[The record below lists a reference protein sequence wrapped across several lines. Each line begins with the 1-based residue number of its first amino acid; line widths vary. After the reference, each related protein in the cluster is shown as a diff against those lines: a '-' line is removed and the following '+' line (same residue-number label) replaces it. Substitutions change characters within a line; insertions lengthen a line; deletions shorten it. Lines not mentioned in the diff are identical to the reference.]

1 MKYLLSTGQV
11 NPFAQ
16 NNERRT
22 PIDRISSYSSN
33 RTELLQL
40 FTPFVDSSKKFPVES
55 YSKLFLCGNTAAGK
69 STLCQLINYRS
80 SKSSQHTFDP
90 SHCVTVTPLTAG
102 IELHTIESWELGH
115 VVIHDFAGHAEYY
128 SSHTAVL
135 ENLMVRSP
143 GVFVLMVDV
152 TAPHNTTEKL
162 LYYWINF
169 IENCCARLTKPSH
182 IIIVGSH
189 IDKLSPQQKAD
200 MESFITRIAE
210 RAIRKQHFQGYIGLD
225 CRRPGGENV
234 TTFTSLLSE
243 SCRQVV
249 DRSDSISFYCHVQYS
264 FLRDL
269 KMVAVTTDELCTKLK
284 EQDHPSLPSDV
295 SIVTEI
301 LTALSDKGLILF
313 LQNSKWVII
322 DQPALL
328 TEVNGTLFAPSCIER
343 VYREIA
349 SNTGIITKSALQN
362 TFSKYNID
370 MLIGFLTSL
379 EFCHVIDSNTF
390 KDISSNI
397 LPSTSDVSGEILFF
411 PSLIRLDSPV
421 TMNSTPKFGYCLR
434 CPDPYSFLSNR
445 FLHVLIHHLSLNYSL
460 PEEVELSTD
469 PEAEKFKRDCDVWIN
484 GIRWTRKGFEILV
497 EVSDFNRCVTVLLSE
512 KDGAEPH
519 KVFCSILSEIHLL
532 QSTLCPCS
540 IKEYIIAP
548 DGLENVQQIPVI
560 NRQRISL
567 ENLACSVL
575 RKEAD
580 VEDTSGKMMIAVK
593 NIINSKDVFYC
604 LSSTPDIIYT
614 LFDDHHSLDEAVYQC
629 IADTCPDVMSKYSG
643 SHVSS
648 KSIRTHLCKYSILSN
663 CRLQVSDTLCS
674 YCVISLDRKLSNL
687 VSVNLQ

>member
-16 NNERRT
+16 DNQQRT
-22 PIDRISSYSSN
+22 PIDRIPSWSSE
-33 RTELLQL
+33 RTELLKL
-40 FTPFVDSSKKFPVES
+40 FTPFVDSSNKFPVES

-90 SHCVTVTPLTAG
+90 SHCVTVMPLTAG

-115 VVIHDFAGHAEYY
+115 VVIHDLAGHAEFY

-169 IENCCARLTKPSH
+169 IENCCARLSKPSH

-189 IDKLSPQQKAD
+189 IDKLSPQKKSD
-200 MESFITRIAE
+200 MESCIARIAE
-210 RAIRKQHFQGYIGLD
+210 CAIRKQHFQGYIGLD

-243 SCRQVV
+243 CCRQVV

-322 DQPALL
+322 DKPALL

-349 SNTGIITKSALQN
+349 SNTGIITKSALHN
-362 TFSKYNID
+362 TFPKYNID

-397 LPSTSDVSGEILFF
+397 LPSTSNVSGEILFF

-421 TMNSTPKFGYCLR
+421 TMSCSPKFGYCLR

-469 PEAEKFKRDCDVWIN
+469 PEAEKFKRVCDVWIN
-484 GIRWTRKGFEILV
+484 GIRWMRKGVEILV

-519 KVFCSILSEIHLL
+519 KVLCSILSEIHLL

-560 NRQRISL
+560 KRKLINL
-567 ENLACSVL
+567 EDLACAVFL
-575 RKEAD
+575 KETN
-580 VEDTSGKMMIAVK
+580 VEDTSGKMVTVK

-614 LFDDHHSLDEAVYQC
+614 LFDDHHSLDEAVYQH

-674 YCVISLDRKLSNL
+674 YCVISLDRKLSNP

>member
-16 NNERRT
+16 DNEQHT
-22 PIDRISSYSSN
+22 PIDCIHSQSSN
-33 RTELLQL
+33 RTELLKL

-90 SHCVTVTPLTAG
+90 SHYVTVTPLTAG

-115 VVIHDFAGHAEYY
+115 IVIHDFAGHAEYY

-169 IENCCARLTKPSH
+169 IENCCARLSKPSH

-189 IDKLSPQQKAD
+189 IDKLSPRQKAD

-301 LTALSDKGLILF
+301 LTTLSDKGLILF

-362 TFSKYNID
+362 TFPKYNID

-379 EFCHVIDSNTF
+379 EFCHVIDSNIF

-397 LPSTSDVSGEILFF
+397 LPSTSNVSGEILFF

-421 TMNSTPKFGYCLR
+421 TMSSTPKFGYCLR

-460 PEEVELSTD
+460 LEEVEWTTD
-469 PEAEKFKRDCDVWIN
+469 PEAEKFYRFCDVWIN
-484 GIRWTRKGFEILV
+484 GIRWKKEGLEVLV
-497 EVSDFNRCVTVLLSE
+497 EVSDLNHCVTVLLSE
-512 KDGAEPH
+512 KDGAEAH
-519 KVFCSILSEIHLL
+519 KVSCAIIQEINLL
-532 QSTLCPCS
+532 RNTLCPCPV
-540 IKEYIIAP
+540 KECIITP
-548 DGLENVQQIPVI
+548 DGLKNVQQIPVI
-560 NRQRISL
+560 KRQLVSVHD
-567 ENLACSVL
+567 LAHSVL
-575 RKEAD
+575 SMK
-580 VEDTSGKMMIAVK
+580 DTVGDNKGNSITVK
-593 NIINSKDVFYC
+593 HIINSKDVFYR

-614 LFDDHHSLDEAVYQC
+614 LFDDQYPVNKLSQILDKAIPDIMGEFQC
-629 IADTCPDVMSKYSG
+629 QKYSLE
-643 SHVSS
+643 
-648 KSIRTHLCKYSILSN
+648 SIRDHVKKYSIFGN
-663 CRLQVSDTLCS
+663 CQLQVSN
-674 YCVISLDRKLSNL
+674 IIIIH
-687 VSVNLQ
+687 SVFS

>member
-1 MKYLLSTGQV
+1 M
-11 NPFAQ
+11 
-16 NNERRT
+16 
-22 PIDRISSYSSN
+22 
-33 RTELLQL
+33 
-40 FTPFVDSSKKFPVES
+40 
-55 YSKLFLCGNTAAGK
+55 CGNTAAGK

-80 SKSSQHTFDP
+80 SKSSQHSFDP
-90 SHCVTVTPLTAG
+90 SHCVSVTPLTAG

-115 VVIHDFAGHAEYY
+115 VVIHDFAGHPEFY

-152 TAPHNTTEKL
+152 TTPHNTTEKL

-189 IDKLSPQQKAD
+189 IDKLSPQKKAD
-200 MESFITRIAE
+200 MESFITRIAKH
-210 RAIRKQHFQGYIGLD
+210 AIRKQHFQGYIGLD

-269 KMVAVTTDELCTKLK
+269 KMVAITTDEFCTKLK
-284 EQDHPSLPSDV
+284 EQDHPSLPSNV

-362 TFSKYNID
+362 TFPKYNID
-370 MLIGFLTSL
+370 MLIGFLISL
-379 EFCHVIDSNTF
+379 EFCHIIDSNIF
-390 KDISSNI
+390 KVISSNI

-421 TMNSTPKFGYCLR
+421 TMSSTPKFGYCLR

-460 PEEVELSTD
+460 LEEVEWTTD
-469 PEAEKFKRDCDVWIN
+469 REAEMFHHFCDVWIN
-484 GIRWTRKGFEILV
+484 GIRWKKEGLEVLV
-497 EVSDFNRCVTVLLSE
+497 EVSDLNHCVTVLLSE
-512 KDGAEPH
+512 KDGAEAH
-519 KVFCSILSEIHLL
+519 KVSCAIIQEINLL
-532 QSTLCPCS
+532 RNTLCPCPV
-540 IKEYIIAP
+540 KEYIISP
-548 DGLENVQQIPVI
+548 DGLKNVQQIPVI
-560 NRQRISL
+560 NRELVNIHD
-567 ENLACSVL
+567 LAHSVL
-575 RKEAD
+575 SMK
-580 VEDTSGKMMIAVK
+580 DTVGDNKGNSITVK
-593 NIINSKDVFYC
+593 HIINSNDVFYR

-614 LFDDHHSLDEAVYQC
+614 LFDDQYPVNKLLQILDKAIPDIMGEFQSKKSSLE
-629 IADTCPDVMSKYSG
+629 
-643 SHVSS
+643 
-648 KSIRTHLCKYSILSN
+648 SIRDHVKKYSIFGN
-663 CRLQVSDTLCS
+663 CQLQVSISYNTLCS
-674 YCVISLDRKLSNL
+674 YCVC
-687 VSVNLQ
+687 VC

>member
-16 NNERRT
+16 DNEQRT
-22 PIDRISSYSSN
+22 PIDRISSYSSK

-115 VVIHDFAGHAEYY
+115 VVIHDFAGHPEFY

-189 IDKLSPQQKAD
+189 IDKLSPQMKAN

-210 RAIRKQHFQGYIGLD
+210 HAIRKQHFQGYIGLD

-234 TTFTSLLSE
+234 TTFTSLLSD

-301 LTALSDKGLILF
+301 VTALSDKGLILF

-349 SNTGIITKSALQN
+349 SNTGIITKCSLVD
-362 TFSKYNID
+362 TFPKYNID

-379 EFCHVIDSNTF
+379 EFCHVIDCSVLNDINTN
-390 KDISSNI
+390 ISPLASV
-397 LPSTSDVSGEILFF
+397 SSGEFLFF
-411 PSLIRLDSPV
+411 PSLVLSDPP
-421 TMNSTPKFGYCLR
+421 PKLSINPSFGYCFW
-434 CPDPYSFLSNR
+434 CSDPYSFLSTR
-445 FLHVLIHHLSLNYSL
+445 FLHLLLYYVSSKYCLKKDDMGEIKKAKQEHERVCSIW
-460 PEEVELSTD
+460 
-469 PEAEKFKRDCDVWIN
+469 RN
-484 GIRWTRKGFEILV
+484 GIYWKRHGIAVLV
-497 EVSDFNRCVTVLLSE
+497 QMSELNRCVTVLLS
-512 KDGAEPH
+512 KRDGKEAH
-519 KVFCSILSEIHLL
+519 QISCSIINEIHCLRNL
-532 QSTLCPCS
+532 LCPCP
-540 IKEYIIAP
+540 IAEYIIV
-548 DGLENVQQIPVI
+548 LEGVVRVSEISVVEKSRIVLNNVA
-560 NRQRISL
+560 R
-567 ENLACSVL
+567 AVL
-575 RKEAD
+575 SGVDK
-580 VEDTSGKMMIAVK
+580 VEDTNGEEVDIE
-593 NIINSKDVFYC
+593 NIINTADIYCC
-604 LSSTPDIIYT
+604 LSSSPDIICK
-614 LFDDHHSLDEAVYQC
+614 LFDDEHPQVSNVLKALHKVV
-629 IADTCPDVMSKYSG
+629 PDVMNEFQSKEDS
-643 SHVSS
+643 SVSLEFV
-648 KSIRTHLCKYSILSN
+648 RNHLCKYSIFGN
-663 CRLQVSDTLCS
+663 CQLQVSNIIIIH
-674 YCVISLDRKLSNL
+674 CVFL
-687 VSVNLQ
+687 

>member
-16 NNERRT
+16 DNERRT

-40 FTPFVDSSKKFPVES
+40 FTPFVDSSNKFPVES

-90 SHCVTVTPLTAG
+90 SHCVIVTPLTAG

-115 VVIHDFAGHAEYY
+115 VVIHDFAGHAEFY

-189 IDKLSPQQKAD
+189 IDKLSPQKTAD
-200 MESFITRIAE
+200 MGSFITRIAE
-210 RAIRKQHFQGYIGLD
+210 HAIRKQHFQGYIGLD
-225 CRRPGGENV
+225 CRRPGGENI
-234 TTFTSLLSE
+234 TTFTFLLSE

-301 LTALSDKGLILF
+301 LTTLSDKGLILF

-349 SNTGIITKSALQN
+349 SNTGIITKSTLHN
-362 TFSKYNID
+362 TFPKYNID

-379 EFCHVIDSNTF
+379 EFCHVIDSNIF

-397 LPSTSDVSGEILFF
+397 LPSTSNISGEILFF

-421 TMNSTPKFGYCLR
+421 TMSSTPKFGYCLR
-434 CPDPYSFLSNR
+434 CHDSYSFLSNR
-445 FLHVLIHHLSLNYSL
+445 FLHVLIHHLSLNYTL
-460 PEEVELSTD
+460 QEEVEWTTD
-469 PEAEKFKRDCDVWIN
+469 PEAKKFIRVCNVWIN
-484 GIRWTRKGFEILV
+484 GICWTRKGVEILV
-497 EVSDFNRCVTVLLSE
+497 EVSDFNHCITVLLSE

-532 QSTLCPCS
+532 QSTLCPCP

-560 NRQRISL
+560 KRKLINL
-567 ENLACSVL
+567 EDLACAVFGE
-575 RKEAD
+575 EAD
-580 VEDTSGKMMIAVK
+580 VEDTSGKVVELDKVLNKEDTI
-593 NIINSKDVFYC
+593 YC
-604 LSSTPDIIYT
+604 LSSSPDVIYK
-614 LFDDHHSLDEAVYQC
+614 LFDDKPFTEYQY
-629 IADTCPDVMSKYSG
+629 ISDTCKAVMRKYRG
-643 SHVSS
+643 SRVCS
-648 KSIRTHLCKYSILSN
+648 KSIRTHLCKYSIFCN
-663 CRLQVSDTLCS
+663 CQLQVIISHNTLCS
-674 YCVISLDRKLSNL
+674 YCVC
-687 VSVNLQ
+687 VC

>member
-16 NNERRT
+16 DNKQRT
-22 PIDRISSYSSN
+22 PIDHISFYSSE
-33 RTELLQL
+33 RTELLKL
-40 FTPFVDSSKKFPVES
+40 LTPFVDSSKKFPVES

-90 SHCVTVTPLTAG
+90 SHCVSVTPLTAG

-189 IDKLSPQQKAD
+189 IDKLSPQKKAD
-200 MESFITRIAE
+200 MKSFITRIAE
-210 RAIRKQHFQGYIGLD
+210 HAIRKQRFQGYIGID

-234 TTFTSLLSE
+234 TTFTSLLSK

-343 VYREIA
+343 VYREIV
-349 SNTGIITKSALQN
+349 SNTGIITKSALQY
-362 TFSKYNID
+362 TFPKYNID

-379 EFCHVIDSNTF
+379 EFCHVIHSNIF

-411 PSLIRLDSPV
+411 PSLIHLDSPV
-421 TMNSTPKFGYCLR
+421 TMSSPPKFGYCLR

-460 PEEVELSTD
+460 LEEVELSTD
-469 PEAEKFKRDCDVWIN
+469 PEAEKFHRFCHVWIN
-484 GIRWTRKGFEILV
+484 GVLWKKEGLEVLV
-497 EVSDFNRCVTVLLSE
+497 EVTDLNHCVTVLLSE
-512 KDGAEPH
+512 KDGAEAH
-519 KVFCSILSEIHLL
+519 KVSCAIIQEINLL
-532 QSTLCPCS
+532 RNTLCPCPV
-540 IKEYIIAP
+540 KEYIITP
-548 DGLENVQQIPVI
+548 DGLKNVQQIPVI
-560 NRQRISL
+560 KRQL
-567 ENLACSVL
+567 VNVYDLAHSVL
-575 RKEAD
+575 SMK
-580 VEDTSGKMMIAVK
+580 DTVGDNKGNSITVK
-593 NIINSKDVFYC
+593 HIINSKDVFYH

-614 LFDDHHSLDEAVYQC
+614 LFDDQYSVKKLLQILDKA
-629 IADTCPDVMSKYSG
+629 IPDIMGEFQSKKYSLE
-643 SHVSS
+643 
-648 KSIRTHLCKYSILSN
+648 SIRDHVKKYSIFGN
-663 CRLQVSDTLCS
+663 CQSQVS
-674 YCVISLDRKLSNL
+674 ISSLY
-687 VSVNLQ
+687 

>member
-16 NNERRT
+16 DNERRT
-22 PIDRISSYSSN
+22 PIDRIRSNSSK
-33 RTELLQL
+33 RTELLKL

-115 VVIHDFAGHAEYY
+115 VVIHDFAGHPEFY

-152 TAPHNTTEKL
+152 TAPHNTAEKL

-169 IENCCARLTKPSH
+169 IENCCARPSH

-189 IDKLSPQQKAD
+189 IDKLSPQKKAD
-200 MESFITRIAE
+200 MELFTTRIAE

-349 SNTGIITKSALQN
+349 SNTGIITKSALHN
-362 TFSKYNID
+362 TFPKYNID

-379 EFCHVIDSNTF
+379 EFCHIIDSNIF

-397 LPSTSDVSGEILFF
+397 LPSTSDISGEILFF

-421 TMNSTPKFGYCLR
+421 TMSSTPKFGYCLR

-460 PEEVELSTD
+460 PQVVELSTD
-469 PEAEKFKRDCDVWIN
+469 PEAEKFKRVCDVWMN
-484 GIRWTRKGFEILV
+484 GISWTRKGVEILV

-519 KVFCSILSEIHLL
+519 KVFCTILSEIHLL
-532 QSTLCPCS
+532 QSTLCPCP
-540 IKEYIIAP
+540 IKEYISAP

-560 NRQRISL
+560 KRKLINL
-567 ENLACSVL
+567 EDLARAVFL
-575 RKEAD
+575 EEAD
-580 VEDTSGKMMIAVK
+580 VEDTSGKVVELHK
-593 NIINSKDVFYC
+593 VLNKEDTFYC
-604 LSSTPDIIYT
+604 LSSSPDVIYK
-614 LFDDHHSLDEAVYQC
+614 LFDDQPFTEYQY
-629 IADTCPDVMSKYSG
+629 ISDTCKAVMRKYRG
-643 SHVSS
+643 SRVCS
-648 KSIRTHLCKYSILSN
+648 KSIRTHLCKYSIFGN
-663 CRLQVSDTLCS
+663 CQLQVSISYNTLCS
-674 YCVISLDRKLSNL
+674 YCVC
-687 VSVNLQ
+687 VC